1 MTVTYKLDQDTK
13 KKFLGQGFWKS

>member
-13 KKFLGQGFWKS
+13 KKFLGRGFWKS